1 MSGLRSGVAWA
12 ARLLRAL
19 LLGAAGLVA
28 GFLLLALLLAALSER
43 HDLCDCAD
51 GVRRGGWSWGLRSP
65 DSGCARVCERAGGG
79 RVVPPSPEA
88 LRQVLKRGGRPS
100 GR

>member
-1 MSGLRSGVAWA
+1 M
-12 ARLLRAL
+12 L

-28 GFLLLALLLAALSER
+28 GFLVLALVLAALSER
-43 HDLCDCAD
+43 HDVCDCAD
-51 GVRRGGWSWGLRSP
+51 GVRRAGWSWGLRSP
-65 DSGCARVCERAGGG
+65 ESSCARVCGQAGGG

-88 LRQVLKRGGRPS
+88 LRRVLKRGGAAS

>member
-1 MSGLRSGVAWA
+1 MSGSPRGWAWA
-12 ARLLRAL
+12 GRLLRVL

-28 GFLLLALLLAALSER
+28 GFLALALVLAALSER

-65 DSGCARVCERAGGG
+65 ESGCARVCAQSGGG
-79 RVVPPSPEA
+79 HVVPPSPEA
-88 LRQVLKRGGRPS
+88 LRQVLKRGGRAS
-100 GR
+100 GP